1 MKRILSYFSAVL
13 PFFAVACS
21 EELKEASFN
30 LYQVSEVTATAGDGC
45 ATVSWIAQEG
55 KPEPLEYLINW
66 TADDPE
72 IAGGSQTVEPASH
85 ELLVEGLTNDC
96 TYTFAVQS
104 RYPDGLSMKVTA
116 VCTPK
121 STRIAASEL
130 KAMAGDGRVFLSWTA
145 PETDLEYRY
154 NISVSSGGSEIKTE
168 EVLSDKTSCL
178 VEGLENGREYTFT
191 LTCVYGHGN
200 SDSVSATAVPGEID
214 PITVTSTSLRQF
226 QLCMFEY
233 NPAYFV
239 QGEITSVLWDFKD
252 GATSSDMTASH
263 IYTETGTYNV
273 SLSVTYDSGN
283 TETAGIEITVEP
295 FAWMTITGTGYQKAS
310 NIVFSHDGQTFYT
323 LSQTDKK
330 LLAIS
335 AITGETLWEYATSA
349 ATYGAGP
356 AVGPDGTVY
365 FGTEDGDGSFYAVS
379 SSGNMKWKATLGA
392 AVKASPAVTSD
403 GSVYVLAD
411 KGNFVAFDAA
421 SGAEK
426 WRATLDGNAGGVAV
440 DVDGTVYIGTSKGI
454 WAYTETGTLK
464 WKSETEYTV
473 TERGGSLAIAGDVL
487 YTALKGK
494 GGCVALNT
502 SSGMQLWQYKTS
514 SNDCY
519 HPVVDADGTVYF
531 CEKSGYL
538 FAVDRNG
545 NLVWSDETD
554 KNYIYSGFALG
565 ADGKA
570 YISQYAS
577 PFNLLSFDK
586 SGTRSV
592 VTNIGAQTMSP
603 VSIGPDR
610 RVYYG
615 LNGSVA
621 VYDIKSDIAQAGW
634 PMRGYD
640 QQGTNSL
647 K

>member
-1 MKRILSYFSAVL
+1 MA
-13 PFFAVACS
+13 ACT
-21 EELKEASFN
+21 EDLKEASFN
-30 LYQVSEVTATAGDGC
+30 LFQVAEVTATAGDEC
-45 ATVSWIAQEG
+45 ATVAWASQEG
-55 KPEPLEYLINW
+55 KPDPIEYLVNW

-72 IAGGSQTVEPASH
+72 ISGGTKTVGPAIH
-85 ELLVEGLTNDC
+85 ELLVDGLTNDC
-96 TYTFAVQS
+96 AYTFAVQA
-104 RYPDGLSMKVTA
+104 RYEDGLSMKVTA

-121 STRIAASEL
+121 STRIPASGL
-130 KAMAGDGRVFLSWTA
+130 KAMAGDSRVFLSWTA
-145 PETDLEYRY
+145 PETRLEYKY
-154 NISVSSGGSEIKTE
+154 SISVTAGDSEIKTE
-168 EVLSDKTSCL
+168 EVLSDETSCL
-178 VEGLENGREYTFT
+178 VEGLANGTEYTFT
-191 LTCVYGHGN
+191 LTCVYGHGE
-200 SDSVSATAVPGEID
+200 SEAVTATAVPGEID

-226 QLCMFEY
+226 QLCTFEY

-252 GATSSDMTASH
+252 GCTSSDMTATH
-263 IYTETGTYNV
+263 LFTDTGKYDV
-273 SLSVTYDSGN
+273 SLTVTYDSGS
-283 TETAGIEITVEP
+283 TESADIAITVEP
-295 FAWMTITGTGYQKAS
+295 FAWMTVTGTGYQKAS

-335 AITGETLWEYATSA
+335 SVTGEKIWEYATSA

-365 FGTEDGDGSFYAVS
+365 FLTEGGDGSFYAVS
-379 SSGNMKWKATLGA
+379 SSGNMKWKASMGA

-403 GSVYVLAD
+403 GMVYVLAD
-411 KGNFVAFDAA
+411 KGNFAAFDAA
-421 SGAEK
+421 SGTRK
-426 WRATLDGNAGGVAV
+426 WSAALDGNSAGVAV
-440 DVDGTVYIGTSKGI
+440 DADGTVYIGTSKGI
-454 WAYTETGTLK
+454 WAYTGSGTLK
-464 WKSETEYTV
+464 WASETAYSV
-473 TERGGSLAIAGDVL
+473 TERGGSLAIVGDIL
-487 YTALKGK
+487 YAVLKGK

-502 SSGMQLWQYKTS
+502 ADGSRLWQYKTA

-538 FAVDRNG
+538 FAVDKNG
-545 NLVWSDETD
+545 SLVWTDEAD

-586 SGTRSV
+586 TGSRNV

-621 VYDIKSDIAQAGW
+621 TYDIKTGLATEGW
-634 PMRGYD
+634 PMRGYNR
-640 QQGTNSL
+640 QGTNSL